1 MSHPLWKSR
10 LSLSFVHMKSSPQSI
25 ETFYPQLARTIEI
38 KAAIKNEFGKGAA
51 EILKQMKGGLA
62 FDQELEVSD
71 LITDLVQ
78 NDCSEDDTFYGRGSD
93 GFFPITICS
102 LGPVSFIRASEFDD
116 IGYFGSTR
124 EARAHAEEEYEAYGP
139 FVDDP
144 DADDEDGFM
153 ED

>member
-1 MSHPLWKSR
+1 
-10 LSLSFVHMKSSPQSI
+10 MKSSPHSI
-25 ETFYPQLARTIEI
+25 ETFYPQLADEIEVEMVLEE
-38 KAAIKNEFGKGAA
+38 KFGKRAA
-51 EILKQMKGGLA
+51 GISKKMKTGKRLDDEA
-62 FDQELEVSD
+62 EVSD

-78 NDCSEDDTFYGRGSD
+78 NDGTEDDTFYGRGSD

-102 LGPVSFIRASEFDD
+102 FGPVSFIRASEFDD

-124 EARAHAEEEYEAYGP
+124 EARAHAEKEYEAYGP

-153 ED
+153 DD